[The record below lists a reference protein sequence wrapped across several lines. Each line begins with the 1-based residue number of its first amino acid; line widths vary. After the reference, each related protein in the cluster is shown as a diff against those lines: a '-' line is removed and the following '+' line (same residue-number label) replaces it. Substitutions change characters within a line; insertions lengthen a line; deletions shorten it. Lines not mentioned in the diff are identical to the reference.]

1 MSSTPGLL
9 GATRLACELEIGSTP
24 GSRAGAAYSGTRAA
38 CIPAGVQYGVPY
50 NVGALGRCAVSEKA
64 DRDDSR
70 DDRSWLDALTKK
82 EEQKLI
88 ARLRQRYQIGR
99 ASWRERE

>member
-1 MSSTPGLL
+1 
-9 GATRLACELEIGSTP
+9 
-24 GSRAGAAYSGTRAA
+24 
-38 CIPAGVQYGVPY
+38 
-50 NVGALGRCAVSEKA
+50 VSEKA

-88 ARLRQRYQIGR
+88 ALLRQRYPPRGDDR
-99 ASWRERE
+99 RPKTE

>member
-1 MSSTPGLL
+1 M
-9 GATRLACELEIGSTP
+9 
-24 GSRAGAAYSGTRAA
+24 
-38 CIPAGVQYGVPY
+38 
-50 NVGALGRCAVSEKA
+50 SEKA

-88 ARLRQRYQIGR
+88 ELLRQRYP
-99 ASWRERE
+99 ERGDDRRRQKE